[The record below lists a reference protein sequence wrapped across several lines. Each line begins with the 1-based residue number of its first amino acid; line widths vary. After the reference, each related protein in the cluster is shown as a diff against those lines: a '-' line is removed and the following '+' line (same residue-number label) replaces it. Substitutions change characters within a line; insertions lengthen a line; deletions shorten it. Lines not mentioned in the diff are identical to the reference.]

1 MEMLPSNLKQRLV
14 NLHSTS
20 DTAQFSFTVQKS
32 VSYLDLALSE
42 FFSRH
47 GYISG
52 HLRKHAFYSEEK
64 CRKKFTSDRHRLLY
78 ILHLDIPKGP
88 KPRNLEL
95 CSYEFSSAK
104 IYLGKHFYFLF
115 LCNFLEK
122 ALKSID
128 QTSNIIYWILK
139 SGIITPSQ
147 FYQLPIKILDYII
160 GNMYLEHSDVEDAKE
175 FFRNINLFQWISDTQ
190 KPEVIEFA
198 LYQAHRSG
206 RNLKREFAADSYFL
220 DLLIVQRKFL
230 NARALFKS
238 LDAPYIQE
246 SFDKY
251 EKIIPFS
258 GHFGREDLRKDAM
271 TFDATVDHCLINRF
285 LKNIGPVLKY
295 IDAPTFPKE
304 DYWLYPNEILSMRS
318 DLNVKEFRKAEKQTG
333 LRRMH
338 KLMQLIWMYVYCD
351 VDFDTET
358 ALETLRL
365 IWSSIPDPYIS
376 FEEFG
381 GIFWKVFSAE
391 ELERIYDF
399 YGRAVGEFCE
409 KCEPRSLQHLCR
421 TVIRKTLRKNQYWI
435 PEGIRQMGLSKPIQ
449 SFLNIEKTFCIS
461 NEFGL

>member
-1 MEMLPSNLKQRLV
+1 MENF
-14 NLHSTS
+14 STS
-20 DTAQFSFTVQKS
+20 LLNRIIVLENASDIVRFSFIVQKS
-32 VSYLDLALSE
+32 ISYLDLKLCDKLMVFNCLNKTCGCCALK
-42 FFSRH
+42 FSS
-47 GYISG
+47 YFINT
-52 HLRKHAFYSEEK
+52 EEK
-64 CRKKFTSDRHRLLY
+64 CRKYFTSRRNLLY
-78 ILHLDIPKGP
+78 TLHLDLPKKREYSLKKVPKTYNYEMCEDIPH
-88 KPRNLEL
+88 L
-95 CSYEFSSAK
+95 AK
-104 IYLGKHFYFLF
+104 IIAICGFSDKLLS
-115 LCNFLEK
+115 NFIQDFIRVNNQKLRI
-122 ALKSID
+122 LK
-128 QTSNIIYWILK
+128 WILK
-139 SGIITPSQ
+139 MDFFDRSML
-147 FYQLPIKILDYII
+147 Y
-160 GNMYLEHSDVEDAKE
+160 YLEIETVNE
-175 FFRNINLFQWISDTQ
+175 FIHCFHPTITD
-190 KPEVIEFA
+190 P
-198 LYQAHRSG
+198 
-206 RNLKREFAADSYFL
+206 
-220 DLLIVQRKFL
+220 
-230 NARALFKS
+230 ALFKNFIMQV
-238 LDAPYIQE
+238 DIVEWIITYEDQE
-246 SFDKY
+246 IVEFLLSHAR
-251 EKIIPFS
+251 
-258 GHFGREDLRKDAM
+258 HFGREDLRKDAM